1 MTATIYEAFIDE
13 LRKIAKA
20 WEPGQQGLIS
30 AELPKEMSKRK
41 QPVITI
47 HGPKGGVQFTKD
59 VAKAMAANRAGKRVV
74 WGG

>member
-1 MTATIYEAFIDE
+1 MSIYEAFVDE
-13 LRKIAKA
+13 LKKISKA

-30 AELPKEMSKRK
+30 AELPKEMPKRK
-41 QPVITI
+41 QSVISI

-59 VAKAMAANRAGKRVV
+59 RAKAMAASRAGKRVI